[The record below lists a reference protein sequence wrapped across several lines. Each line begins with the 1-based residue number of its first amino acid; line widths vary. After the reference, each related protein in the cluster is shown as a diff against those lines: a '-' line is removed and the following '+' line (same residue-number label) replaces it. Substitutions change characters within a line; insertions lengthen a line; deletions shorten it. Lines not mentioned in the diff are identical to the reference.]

1 MTAATANITA
11 NEQIVATLAITLL
24 RCFIAIGG
32 RAELLRIGGDHPVLV
47 DTVLLLLVRRVA
59 R

>member
-1 MTAATANITA
+1 MTAAAANITA

-32 RAELLRIGGDHPVLV
+32 RAERLMIGGDHPVLV
-47 DTVLLLLVRRVA
+47 DTVLLLLVCRVA